1 MDGAG
6 DWAGGVEPA
15 GVGDEWPQGF
25 KGGEDFRS
33 GEELELL
40 MISISR
46 AAGQIVTS
54 SSKSLGTERDLFHA
68 RSRASGRAFGRWSV
82 EIEAGTR

>member
-25 KGGEDFRS
+25 KGGDFRS

-54 SSKSLGTERDLFHA
+54 SKSLGTERDLFHA
-68 RSRASGRAFGRWSV
+68 SSRASGRAFGRWSV
-82 EIEAGTR
+82 GIEAGTR